1 MCNDNVTVIIE
12 ETEFFTTIVI
22 DDNCEQVTIIAE
34 ALGAQG
40 LSAYDIAVANGFE
53 GTETEWLESLKS
65 ITNLVTSGFGE
76 NIEYNSETQTLTI
89 DKYNWM
95 DLARGYNVIPT
106 LFSTTSTGTIYQYI
120 YQTMTL
126 YRYIATDLSEDAFYD
141 SSTLTTKLCEKKIS
155 L

>member
-12 ETEFFTTIVI
+12 ETELFTTIVI

-95 DLARGYNVIPT
+95 DLARGYKEIPT
-106 LFSTTSTGTIYQYI
+106 LFETTSTGTIYQYI

>member
-12 ETEFFTTIVI
+12 EIELFTTIVI

-40 LSAYDIAVANGFE
+40 LSAYDIAVANGFV
-53 GTETEWLESLKS
+53 GTDEEWLESLKS

-76 NIEYNSETQTLTI
+76 NIEYDAETQTLTI

-95 DLARGYNVIPT
+95 DLARGYKEIPT

-141 SSTLTTKLCEKKIS
+141 SPTLTTKLCEKKIS

>member
-1 MCNDNVTVIIE
+1 MCENDVTVIIE
-12 ETEFFTTIVI
+12 ETELFTTIVI
-22 DDNCEQVTIIAE
+22 DDNCTQVTIIAE

-40 LSAYDIAVANGFE
+40 LSAYDIAVANGFV

-65 ITNLVTSGFGE
+65 ITDLVTSGFGE
-76 NIEYNSETQTLTI
+76 DIEYNAETQTLTI